1 MCFKYLAKKINIFNR
16 DPDNITIIDIF
27 MTYFFFFSFFTIFFI
42 FTYRYYILIQ
52 LHINEC
58 NKNNNE
64 IICMRS
70 EFDHVIV
77 PYAGVMYGFYQI
89 FFNINNCIAILVN
102 ITCCCLF
109 ICKNKKQDKNINIEM
124 NEVKLT
130 HIVV

>member
-1 MCFKYLAKKINIFNR
+1 
-16 DPDNITIIDIF
+16 
-27 MTYFFFFSFFTIFFI
+27 
-42 FTYRYYILIQ
+42 
-52 LHINEC
+52 
-58 NKNNNE
+58 
-64 IICMRS
+64 MRS

-124 NEVKLT
+124 NEVKQK

>member
-58 NKNNNE
+58 NKNNN
-64 IICMRS
+64 M
-70 EFDHVIV
+70 
-77 PYAGVMYGFYQI
+77 YA
-89 FFNINNCIAILVN
+89 
-102 ITCCCLF
+102 
-109 ICKNKKQDKNINIEM
+109 K
-124 NEVKLT
+124 
-130 HIVV
+130 